1 MACPCETRTSTCR
14 SFATISSGLYR
25 FLAIAVLLDVKDI
38 PQVGP
43 LQWGRIRTT
52 RPRLGRRCFGRFN
65 QREIVRHARI
75 SHLAAQRRLPSQS
88 GTVFYPPLRSG
99 GHLYRLDFPSAPGSG
114 PSPCNTWVCL
124 RSPCLSVGIANVVA
138 GAVGETR
145 LEAAPMDA
153 LVRDTI
159 MGINESL
166 ALCDEQLLQ
175 AAIEPRCDGRLL
187 SVLARRPPINQT
199 SLATSRINWWI
210 AITMFAA

>member
-1 MACPCETRTSTCR
+1 MERQGGAALAQFWRDRWRGHTRPMG
-14 SFATISSGLYR
+14 ISDLYWCLDPDVIRNR
-25 FLAIAVLLDVKDI
+25 FHWHI
-38 PQVGP
+38 G
-43 LQWGRIRTT
+43 TT
-52 RPRLGRRCFGRFN
+52 GPRLGRRCFGRFN
-65 QREIVRHARI
+65 RREIVRHARI
-75 SHLAAQRRLPSQS
+75 SHLTARRRLPSQS

-166 ALCDEQLLQ
+166 APCDEQLLQ
-175 AAIEPRCDGRLL
+175 AAIERDAM
-187 SVLARRPPINQT
+187 VVFYQY
-199 SLATSRINWWI
+199 
-210 AITMFAA
+210 